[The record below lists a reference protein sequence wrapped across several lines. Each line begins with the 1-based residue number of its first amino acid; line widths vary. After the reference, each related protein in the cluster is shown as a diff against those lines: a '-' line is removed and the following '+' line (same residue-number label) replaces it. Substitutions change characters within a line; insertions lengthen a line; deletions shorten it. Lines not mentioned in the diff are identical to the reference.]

1 MLSSEANSQMAATP
15 RQASCTTT
23 DNSQTPGPPVHTPAT
38 RGIHFSPQECS
49 TLPGA
54 SDPATGPCGRLR
66 DSWAFAQ
73 ALRSAASM
81 GDRQPEPGQDDRDRR
96 VPARGQNRRCGF
108 SATHISVRKTATA
121 AVQSAK
127 DGTRATL
134 LGHQRRTV
142 SEPPARSPTCQSAL
156 QLPTGATRVGMCR

>member
-1 MLSSEANSQMAATP
+1 MGASP
-15 RQASCTTT
+15 RQASCATT

-38 RGIHFSPQECS
+38 RGIHFSPQEC
-49 TLPGA
+49 TILPGA
-54 SDPATGPCGRLR
+54 LDPATGPSGRLR
-66 DSWAFAQ
+66 DNWAFAQ

-81 GDRQPEPGQDDRDRR
+81 GDRQPEPGQEDGDRR
-96 VPARGQNRRCGF
+96 VSARGQNRRCGF
-108 SATHISVRKTATA
+108 AATHISVRNTATA

-142 SEPPARSPTCQSAL
+142 SEPPARSPTCQSAP
-156 QLPTGATRVGMCR
+156 QIPTGAKRVRRCR